1 MKILFNSENKML
13 KYMLGYLAVLIIVY
27 FTAAGVHLIY
37 DYFSDHAKYHTL
49 SRQASSYAKI

>member
-13 KYMLGYLAVLIIVY
+13 KYMLGYLAIIIIIY
-27 FTAAGVHLIY
+27 FMAVAVHHLY

-49 SRQASSYAKI
+49 SRQASSYAKS